1 MNYPNPPSPEI
12 TTKEKPAF
20 KEITSELLREL
31 ENALNNA
38 TLWKEQVNLSLKGV
52 KRILEV
58 ITGMDFFQKANEID
72 ERLRGIVKWLENSS
86 DGLQTKMREY
96 ESYFTDFNTSMK
108 SNEQEVT
115 AILNANAENIKSEV
129 KKLENQIIET
139 TTRLL
144 TSYQIF
150 LNQARD
156 NANNQITENKT
167 QSLEAINQA
176 KTTANNEI
184 STNKTQAITNINEA
198 KESATTQI
206 NADKTQA
213 INNINEAK
221 ESATTQINAD
231 KTQAINNINEAK
243 ESATTQINA
252 DKTQAITNINEA
264 KESANNEISTN
275 KTASLEALKQE
286 KQEATS
292 EINEAKKTAF
302 NELLETL
309 KPKFSGLFA
318 GVYYIKNVIYIQGG
332 WEQKVKD
339 LSDYALEKSKKYEI
353 EVFFHFSSSQIL
365 EPSAVFGLKVQEGFL
380 KESIQKITHK
390 YTLQTYHTKLL
401 VENVSGVLGLY
412 HGYFRGS
419 NKTIIT
425 SIKELPNDAIVSKVS
440 DGSDFANAIPIV
452 KNLNDIT
459 TTETTNTRS

>member
-12 TTKEKPAF
+12 TTKEKPAV

-72 ERLRGIVKWLENSS
+72 ERLRGIVKWLENLS

-96 ESYFTDFNTSMK
+96 ESYFSDFNTSMK

-115 AILNANAENIKSEV
+115 AILNANTENIKSEI
-129 KKLENQIIET
+129 KKLENQLIET
-139 TTRLL
+139 TTKLL

-150 LNQARD
+150 LNQAKESATTQI
-156 NANNQITENKT
+156 NADKT

-176 KTTANNEI
+176 KTNANNEI
-184 STNKTQAITNINEA
+184 STNQTQAITNINEA

-206 NADKTQA
+206 NANKQEVL
-213 INNINEAK
+213 NNI
-221 ESATTQINAD
+221 T
-231 KTQAINNINEAK
+231 
-243 ESATTQINA
+243 
-252 DKTQAITNINEA
+252 
-264 KESANNEISTN
+264 
-275 KTASLEALKQE
+275 QE

-292 EINEAKKTAF
+292 EIIEAKKTAF

-318 GVYYIKNVIYIQGG
+318 GVYYIYNIIYIKGG

-339 LSDYALEKSKKYEI
+339 LSDYTLEKSKKYEI
-353 EVFFHFSSSQIL
+353 EVFFQFVSVKIVEKDSY
-365 EPSAVFGLKVQEGFL
+365 FGLKVQEGFL

-390 YTLQTYHTKLL
+390 YASQIYYKKLL

-412 HGYFRGS
+412 HGYFYG
-419 NKTIIT
+419 NINYFNEAIIT
-425 SIKELPNDAIVSKVS
+425 SIKELPNDTIVSKVS
-440 DGSDFANAIPIV
+440 NGSNFSNATTITQ
-452 KNLNDIT
+452 NLNDTRGT
-459 TTETTNTRS
+459 TQTTRS